1 MRANN
6 LISPHRGF
14 TLIDLLIALVIV
26 GILASI
32 AYPSYQEQV
41 RQTRR
46 SEVGSVMLE
55 NVQLLERHFTR
66 RGSYNAGEVMLL
78 TQSPPQGTAV
88 YTIEALLQSDSYVLT
103 ARAVPG
109 GIMAGDV
116 CAVYLLDQRGQR
128 SPVDNK
134 CWRR

>member
-1 MRANN
+1 MKASMA
-6 LISPHRGF
+6 ISSHRGF
-14 TLIDLLIALVIV
+14 TLVELLIGVVIV

-46 SEVGSVMLE
+46 SEVGSVLLE
-55 NVQLLERHFTR
+55 NAQLLERHFTR
-66 RGSYNAGEVMLL
+66 RGSYSAGEVVLVK
-78 TQSPPQGTAV
+78 QSPSQGSSV
-88 YTIEALLQSDSYVLT
+88 YLIEALLEQDGYVLT

-109 GIMAGDV
+109 GIMAGDA
-116 CAVYLLDQRGQR
+116 CAVYRLDQRGQR
-128 SPVDNK
+128 SPADGK